1 MGELERF
8 MTDKYLRF
16 SDQDNPLQFIIIWT
30 VRGRIA
36 CCPLVEFYSSYS
48 MPAAHP
54 IEVQCDAAS
63 G

>member
-48 MPAAHP
+48 MPAAHLT
-54 IEVQCDAAS
+54 EV
-63 G
+63 